1 MDEEE
6 YIELSDIKNV
16 ENVVIDWM
24 RGLKEMG
31 EFNMT
36 PSFLILAICGIVNIS

>member
-1 MDEEE
+1 M
-6 YIELSDIKNV
+6 ILRNSV

-24 RGLKEMG
+24 RGLNERG